1 MWNAIQLVGD
11 MNWLAEAIEAGDC
24 IAVTD
29 GSFIREI
36 TTEVCSCAFF
46 FENTD
51 RTCKLVG
58 AFPECSETANAY
70 RGELLGLM
78 AIHLILLAVNKV
90 NPDLD
95 GSVIIYSDCERAI
108 GSVEE
113 LPTLKIP
120 TKYKHSDIL
129 KNILVNCS
137 DLSFRQEY
145 QHISAHQDDSAAF
158 NTLSRAAQLNCA
170 VDAGA
175 KRQITELDPTATL
188 RQHRFPLEP
197 IVCFAGARKLTASMG
212 KFMRFYAHKC
222 LARTSL
228 ADMQVI
234 TARQFDEVAWFHV
247 TAALE
252 EVPRMFQIWAC
263 KQVLGIASTNGW
275 VSKWDPSVDELCP
288 SCRQCKETAEHVL
301 VCEEVGRVDAL
312 MQTIDSLQQWLE
324 KMDTDPVLA
333 DCLVKFARGRGGISM
348 QSICSEENAQFRAMA
363 RSQDAIG
370 WR

>member
-113 LPTLKIP
+113 LP
-120 TKYKHSDIL
+120 
-129 KNILVNCS
+129 
-137 DLSFRQEY
+137 
-145 QHISAHQDDSAAF
+145 
-158 NTLSRAAQLNCA
+158 
-170 VDAGA
+170 
-175 KRQITELDPTATL
+175 
-188 RQHRFPLEP
+188 
-197 IVCFAGARKLTASMG
+197 
-212 KFMRFYAHKC
+212 
-222 LARTSL
+222 
-228 ADMQVI
+228 
-234 TARQFDEVAWFHV
+234 
-247 TAALE
+247 
-252 EVPRMFQIWAC
+252 
-263 KQVLGIASTNGW
+263 
-275 VSKWDPSVDELCP
+275 
-288 SCRQCKETAEHVL
+288 
-301 VCEEVGRVDAL
+301 
-312 MQTIDSLQQWLE
+312 
-324 KMDTDPVLA
+324 
-333 DCLVKFARGRGGISM
+333 
-348 QSICSEENAQFRAMA
+348 
-363 RSQDAIG
+363 SQDSNQIQALG
-370 WR
+370 HSKKHPGELLRPELPSRVSTYLSSSRRLSGFQHALACGTTQLCRGCWGQTANHGT